1 MKKIY
6 MQKENDCFTAC
17 LATLFQV
24 PYELIP
30 RFLNDLGDTVNHSG
44 HVVTTWEDAVHP
56 WLNSIGME
64 IMYIH
69 TDKEHIKT
77 IKGYVIVAGLSY
89 TESMKAKNV
98 HHAVIYKDGELW
110 HDPKPYPTGVI
121 EPEYIDL
128 IYPISLIG
136 LAKIQELF

>member
-24 PYELIP
+24 SYELIP
-30 RFLNDLGDTVNHSG
+30 RFLNDIGDTVNHSG
-44 HVVTTWEDAVHP
+44 HVVTTWEDAVRP
-56 WLNSIGME
+56 WLNSIGMG

-77 IKGYVIVAGLSY
+77 IEGYVIVSGLSY
-89 TESMKAKNV
+89 TESLKAKNI

-110 HDPKPYPTGVI
+110 HDPEPYPTGVI
-121 EPEYIDL
+121 EPECIDL

-136 LAKIQELF
+136 LAKI